1 VTDEIFTDA
10 KERMKNEPGG
20 LKYHKVD
27 VTNGAQLKEVIEGIG
42 AEKQRVD
49 GLIAG
54 MKEPVHMFRHITDCS
69 KRPECSR

>member
-1 VTDEIFTDA
+1 LPETDEIFTEA
-10 KERMKNEPGG
+10 KERMKDEPGG

-27 VTNGAQLKEVIEGIG
+27 VTDGAQLKEVIAGIG

-54 MKEPVHMFRHITDCS
+54 MTEPVHAFPAHV
-69 KRPECSR
+69 